1 MVIVIDLFPAK
12 TRRYYRSGNEM
23 VRMAI
28 IYHEEGNHENA
39 YTLYIKYMTLFLEKI
54 IQHPEYKTYPANLKR
69 ANQEKL
75 MEVLPITEKLK
86 KKLLER
92 FQVEYAEFQA
102 DRAAHLLRLAEQR
115 RQLKERDQ
123 NVKIQSTGTA
133 DLNQFDVA
141 ALLPA
146 LPSAPPESHLDQVV
160 YPNDFPS
167 TANRSTLPSG
177 LLLPDPTNTM
187 PRPTI
192 DRSLKPSDSL
202 IEGNLR
208 TVVVP
213 ADTMTR
219 FLSLASRNTSN
230 NVETCGIL
238 AGSMVSY
245 LI

>member
-1 MVIVIDLFPAK
+1 
-12 TRRYYRSGNEM
+12 M

-28 IYHEEGNHENA
+28 IYHQEGNHENA

-54 IQHPEYKTYPANLKR
+54 IQHPEYKSYPANLKR

-86 KKLLER
+86 KKLLDR
-92 FQVEYAEFQA
+92 FQVEYAEFQVE
-102 DRAAHLLRLAEQR
+102 RAAEAKRLQEQR
-115 RQLKERDQ
+115 RQQLERD
-123 NVKIQSTGTA
+123 KAIKPPLTTGSI
-133 DLNQFDVA
+133 DLDQFDVNS
-141 ALLPA
+141 LLPA
-146 LPSAPPESHLDQVV
+146 IPSAPPESHLDQVV

-167 TANRSTLPSG
+167 AANRSTLPAG
-177 LLLPDPTNTM
+177 LLLPDPMNTM

-213 ADTMTR
+213 GDTMTR
-219 FLSLASRNTSN
+219 FLSLASKNTSN

-238 AGSMVSY
+238 AGSMVRS
-245 LI
+245 LRNCI

>member
-1 MVIVIDLFPAK
+1 
-12 TRRYYRSGNEM
+12 
-23 VRMAI
+23 MAT
-28 IYHEEGNHENA
+28 IYHEEGNHQNA

-54 IQHPEYKTYPANLKR
+54 IQHPEYKTFPANLKR

-86 KKLLER
+86 KKLLEQ
-92 FQVEYAEFQA
+92 FQVEYAAYQSE
-102 DRAAHLLRLAEQR
+102 RAAHLQRLAEQR
-115 RQLKERDQ
+115 RHQQRLDPAATKP
-123 NVKIQSTGTA
+123 STGPV
-133 DLNQFDVA
+133 DVSQFDVNS
-141 ALLPA
+141 LLPA

-167 TANRSTLPSG
+167 AANRSSLPTG
-177 LLLPDPTNTM
+177 LLLPDPTNAM

-213 ADTMTR
+213 ADTMSR

-238 AGSMVSY
+238 AGSMVR
-245 LI
+245 

>member
-1 MVIVIDLFPAK
+1 
-12 TRRYYRSGNEM
+12 M

-92 FQVEYAEFQA
+92 FAAEYSEFQA
-102 DRAAHLLRLAEQR
+102 EKAAHLQRLAEKR
-115 RQLKERDQ
+115 RQQKERE
-123 NVKIQSTGTA
+123 QSAAKPPSGLV
-133 DLNQFDVA
+133 DLSQFDVGS
-141 ALLPA
+141 LQPS
-146 LPSAPPESHLDQVV
+146 LPSAPPDESHLDQVV

-167 TANRSTLPSG
+167 NTNRSTLPSG
-177 LLLPDPTNTM
+177 LLLPDPHNTM

-219 FLSLASRNTSN
+219 FLGLASRNTSN

-238 AGSMVSY
+238 AGSMVRSFGFF
-245 LI
+245 L